1 MAKQHRKH
9 HLVRNQQGQGHLV
22 EEVFDDNL
30 LPDAAEI
37 EKLYAIDPHILD
49 WLKASA
55 DKEQDFRHKAFH
67 VKTDLVKN
75 NEKGVRRVNTMGLTY
90 SFILTIAAMAFSAF
104 LIYCDHEVLGSIFG
118 GGVII
123 AIISAFLSKV
133 IVGKNNNNNNQQN
146 T

>member
-1 MAKQHRKH
+1 MAKQQRRQQ
-9 HLVRNQQGQGHLV
+9 LVRNQQGQQGHMV

-49 WLKASA
+49 WLKQSA
-55 DKEQDFRHKAFH
+55 DKEQAFRHKAFET
-67 VKTDLVKN
+67 KTDLVRN
-75 NEKGVRRVNTMGLTY
+75 NERGLRKVNTMGLVF
-90 SFILTIAAMAFSAF
+90 SFILTLAAMGFSSW
-104 LIYCDHEVLGSIFG
+104 LIFCDHEILGSIFG

-133 IVGKNNNNNNQQN
+133 IVPKQSNHKN
-146 T
+146 